1 MWNDSHADE
10 TWIDCLKRYLRL
22 WKRTGDYSDATICDF
37 IVQAHAAMGLDAK
50 SGIRFTPGS
59 VDEYNR
65 QKANAAR
72 IMRMLSEE
80 PHTGGE
86 AVAAINMLP
95 SILAAMPVDLRINFL
110 NEYIACL
117 GLSVR
122 GVDVDAG
129 NALNATVHLVSIAR
143 ENSEAQSALA
153 DLIDGATAEELAKA
167 DRELSD
173 AVDAA
178 TAARADVRQQMTVVS
193 KK

>member
-1 MWNDSHADE
+1 MWIDSHVDE

-22 WKRTGDYSDATICDF
+22 WKRSGDFSDATICDF
-37 IVQAHAAMGLDAK
+37 IVQAHVARGLDTK

-59 VDEYNR
+59 ADEYNR

-80 PHTGGE
+80 PHTDGE

-95 SILAAMPVDLRINFL
+95 SILAAMPADLRMDFL
-110 NEYIACL
+110 NEYIAPL

-122 GVDVDAG
+122 GAGLDAG
-129 NALNATVHLVSIAR
+129 GSLNATGHLVHIAR
-143 ENSEAQSALA
+143 ENAEAQTAIA
-153 DLIDGATAEELAKA
+153 NLIDGATQEELARA

-178 TAARADVRQQMTVVS
+178 VAARADVRQQMTNLG